1 MEFLISKEELK
12 KVDESQDLLET
23 ITNKIFSN
31 ASKDFIAC
39 FVAGCT
45 MDIKMEDN
53 KFKLSTRYPVSILK
67 HPNGDILSVVEK
79 RV

>member
-1 MEFLISKEELK
+1 MEFFISKEELK
-12 KVDESQDLLET
+12 KVDESANLLDT
-23 ITNKIFSN
+23 IRDKVFSG
-31 ASKDFIAC
+31 ASKEFIAC

-67 HPNGDILSVVEK
+67 MPNGDILSVVEK